1 MLEFARLKKAFA
13 GNAARGRRT
22 GTAIGIAFAA
32 TLLATGAQAQ
42 NCTLVN
48 PTTLN
53 FAGAGFSPASVSS
66 MISGTIVSASTAF
79 LLQSTAF
86 IGSPPNP
93 QPDQQGG
100 GIWVRGVGGEVSV
113 KSSTNSSLTSTGAVP
128 ATGSALC
135 FQKVDEDFA
144 GIQFGRDLGILNVN
158 GWNLH
163 WGVTAG
169 YIGTSGTLVGGAASF
184 PDAFTGAT
192 VGGGPFTS
200 TTNVPFI
207 GAYAAATYG
216 GFSVD
221 ALLRTEYYQTSLNA
235 PAASLLNQNIDAHGI
250 TFAASAAYQWQVPN
264 SNWFIEPS
272 AGVIISRI
280 KVDPF
285 NFLTSGSSGIFGGSI
300 VDDRLSGTLQLNDI
314 KSDIGRLGLRFGTTV
329 DAGSVVWQ
337 PFAAVSVWH
346 EFGPNITSNYAT
358 CPSCVVVGIAGV
370 PVFDRISATS
380 STTTIGTFG
389 QYSLGVS
396 VTAPG
401 TGWLGFARVD
411 FRDGPDLQG
420 WSGTGG
426 IRYQFAPEPGHA
438 PITKTKAPPA
448 PVVEAVN
455 WTGFYIGGFGGAT
468 QGTADW
474 GWGFGASVAPHIG
487 GFLFGADAGYN
498 YQFGN
503 YVVGLEGD
511 LAGTDTKGGTACGAL
526 EVTPVG
532 SGFVSAIGPMFQ
544 MTCNAKIDWVA
555 TAAARA
561 GFTWDRA
568 LFFVKGGGAWTHE
581 QFSATCNTA
590 SVTPPINPSFVGNC
604 TNPAGAGVQNQNG
617 VNVFGPTSTGF
628 SAGTTRT
635 GWVLGFGTEFAFSRN
650 WSARAETDYISFG
663 DTNVTASD
671 GSALRVGMHFWE
683 EKIGLNYRF

>member
-1 MLEFARLKKAFA
+1 MFDFARLNKAFSA
-13 GNAARGRRT
+13 NGRHGRRI
-22 GTAIGIAFAA
+22 GAAVGIAFTA
-32 TLLATGAQAQ
+32 TLIATGAQAQ
-42 NCTLVN
+42 NCAIPVN
-48 PTTLN
+48 PDFVNL
-53 FAGAGFSPASVSS
+53 GGIGSSPAAVSS
-66 MISGTIVSASTAF
+66 MIGSTIAAASTAF

-93 QPDQQGG
+93 QPDQQSG

-113 KSSTNSSLTSTGAVP
+113 KSSTTSAVS
-128 ATGSALC
+128 ATFPPSTSATVSC
-135 FQKVDEDFA
+135 FQKVNEDFA

-169 YIGTSGTLVGGAASF
+169 YLAANGNLVGGATSF
-184 PDAFTGAT
+184 PDPLNGGLTA
-192 VGGGPFTS
+192 GGGPFNN

-207 GAYAAATYG
+207 GAYAAATHG
-216 GFSVD
+216 GFSID

-235 PAASLLNQNIDAHGI
+235 PSANLFNQNIDAHGI

-285 NFLTSGSSGIFGGSI
+285 NYLTAGTFVFI
-300 VDDRLSGTLQLNDI
+300 DTRLPGTLQLNDI
-314 KSDIGRLGLRFGTTV
+314 KSDIGRVGLRFGTTV

-358 CPSCVVVGIAGV
+358 CPGCEIFFNAAGRPIAFTTTSV
-370 PVFDRISATS
+370 SS
-380 STTTIGTFG
+380 STTNIGTFG

-396 VTAPG
+396 ATAPG

-411 FRDGPDLQG
+411 FRDGPNLQG

-426 IRYQFAPEPGHA
+426 IRYQFAPEPGPA
-438 PITKTKAPPA
+438 PITKTKAPSQ

-474 GWGFGASVAPHIG
+474 GFVGGEVAPHIG
-487 GFLFGADAGYN
+487 GFLFGADIGYN
-498 YQFGN
+498 YQIGR
-503 YVVGLEGD
+503 YVLGVEAD
-511 LAGTDTKGGTACGAL
+511 VAGTDTKGGTACGPL
-526 EVTPVG
+526 TITPVG
-532 SGFVSAIGPMFQ
+532 PFFLAPGPMFQ
-544 MTCNAKIDWVA
+544 MTCNAKIDWIA
-555 TAAARA
+555 TAAARV

-568 LFFVKGGGAWTHE
+568 LFYVKGGGALTNE

-590 SVTPPINPSFVGNC
+590 PLAPFFPNC
-604 TNPAGAGVQNQNG
+604 TNPAGA
-617 VNVFGPTSTGF
+617 PSSGF
-628 SAGTTRT
+628 SARSDRG
-635 GWVLGFGTEFAFSRN
+635 GWLLGFGTDFALSRN

>member
-1 MLEFARLKKAFA
+1 MFKFARI
-13 GNAARGRRT
+13 GAA
-22 GTAIGIAFAA
+22 AGIAFAGA
-32 TLLATGAQAQ
+32 LLATGAQAQ
-42 NCTLVN
+42 NCTVEN
-48 PTTLN
+48 GPTGIN
-53 FAGAGFSPASVSS
+53 FAGAGFSPAAISG
-66 MISGTIVSASTAF
+66 MISSTIVSASTSF

-93 QPDQQGG
+93 QPDQQAG

-113 KSSTNSSLTSTGAVP
+113 KSTTNSSLTSTGVP
-128 ATGSALC
+128 SVTGTGSASC

-144 GIQFGRDLGILNVN
+144 GIQLGRDLGILNVN

-169 YIGTSGTLVGGAASF
+169 YLATTGNLVGGAVSF
-184 PDAFTGAT
+184 LDSVTGVQA
-192 VGGGPFTS
+192 GGGPFTS

-221 ALLRTEYYQTSLNA
+221 ALLRTEYYQNSLNA
-235 PAASLLNQNIDAHGI
+235 PGVNLFNQNIDAHGI

-272 AGVIISRI
+272 AGVIISRV
-280 KVDPF
+280 KVDSF
-285 NFLTSGSSGIFGGSI
+285 NFVTAGSTLPFLPTGSTLPQIF
-300 VDDRLSGTLQLNDI
+300 DDRLSGTLQLNDI

-346 EFGPNITSNYAT
+346 EFGPNVTSNFAT
-358 CPSCVVVGIAGV
+358 CPGCVVAFPSMA
-370 PVFDRISATS
+370 PVTVSSAS
-380 STTTIGTFG
+380 STTNIGTFG

-426 IRYQFAPEPGHA
+426 IRYQFAPEAGPA
-438 PITKTKAPPA
+438 AITKAKAPPA
-448 PVVEAVN
+448 PIVEAVN

-474 GWGFGASVAPHIG
+474 DWGFGASVAPHIG

-503 YVVGLEGD
+503 YVLGVEAD
-511 LAGTDTKGGTACGAL
+511 IAGTDTKGGTACGPLTAL
-526 EVTPVG
+526 VIQ
-532 SGFVSAIGPMFQ
+532 SMFQ
-544 MTCNAKIDWVA
+544 MTCNAKIDWIA
-555 TAAARA
+555 TATARA

-568 LFFVKGGGAWTHE
+568 LFYVKGGGAWTDE

-590 SVTPPINPSFVGNC
+590 PIAGFPLFCINPAA
-604 TNPAGAGVQNQNG
+604 TAQ
-617 VNVFGPTSTGF
+617 STGF
-628 SAGTTRT
+628 SASTTRG
-635 GWVLGFGTEFAFSRN
+635 GWVLGFGTDFALSRN
-650 WSARAETDYISFG
+650 WFARAETDYISFG

-671 GSALRVGMHFWE
+671 GSALRVGMHVWE

>member
-1 MLEFARLKKAFA
+1 MFKFARV
-13 GNAARGRRT
+13 GAA
-22 GTAIGIAFAA
+22 AGIAFAV
-32 TLLATGAQAQ
+32 TLVATGAQAQ
-42 NCTLVN
+42 NCTLEGSTNKFV
-48 PTTLN
+48 N
-53 FAGAGFSPASVSS
+53 FAGAGFSPSAISG
-66 MISGTIVSASTAF
+66 MISSTIVSASTSF

-93 QPDQQGG
+93 QPDQQAG

-113 KSSTNSSLTSTGAVP
+113 KTSTNSSLTSL
-128 ATGSALC
+128 GSAPIASGTASTSC

-144 GIQFGRDLGILNVN
+144 GIQLGRDLGILNVN

-169 YIGTSGTLVGGAASF
+169 YLATTGNLVGGAVSF
-184 PDAFTGAT
+184 LDPVTNVRG
-192 VGGGPFTS
+192 GGGPFTS

-221 ALLRTEYYQTSLNA
+221 ALLRTEYYQNSLNA
-235 PAASLLNQNIDAHGI
+235 PGVNLFNQNIDAHGI

-272 AGVIISRI
+272 AGVIISRV
-280 KVDPF
+280 KVDSF
-285 NFLTSGSSGIFGGSI
+285 NFTTAGSSLPFLIGGTAFIF
-300 VDDRLSGTLQLNDI
+300 DDRLIGTLQLNDI

-346 EFGPNITSNYAT
+346 EFGPNVTSNFAT
-358 CPSCVVVGIAGV
+358 CPGCYGLSTFGGFV
-370 PVFDRISATS
+370 PVTISSAS
-380 STTTIGTFG
+380 STTNIGTFG

-426 IRYQFAPEPGHA
+426 IRYQFAPQPGPA
-438 PITKTKAPPA
+438 AITKTKAPPA

-474 GWGFGASVAPHIG
+474 DWGFGASVAPHIG

-503 YVVGLEGD
+503 YVLGVEAD
-511 LAGTDTKGGTACGAL
+511 LAGTDTKGGTACGPMSFNRETSLPPISPAL
-526 EVTPVG
+526 PPGTL
-532 SGFVSAIGPMFQ
+532 SSMFQ
-544 MTCNAKIDWVA
+544 MTCNAKTDWIV

-590 SVTPPINPSFVGNC
+590 SLADFPETNFPC
-604 TNPAGAGVQNQNG
+604 TNPTGAR
-617 VNVFGPTSTGF
+617 STGF

-635 GWVLGFGTEFAFSRN
+635 GWVLGFGTDFALTRN
-650 WSARAETDYISFG
+650 WFARAETDYISFG

-671 GSALRVGMHFWE
+671 GSALRVGMHVWE